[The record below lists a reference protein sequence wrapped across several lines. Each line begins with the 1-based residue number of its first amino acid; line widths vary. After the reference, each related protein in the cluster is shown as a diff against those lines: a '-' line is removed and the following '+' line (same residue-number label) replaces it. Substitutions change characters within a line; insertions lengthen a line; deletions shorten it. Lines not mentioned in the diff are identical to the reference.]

1 MNMETRFVSAETARL
16 QVTATR
22 LANQKPTDSPRGEYL
37 DLAVR
42 VLVGATRLPPAC
54 VRDRLDEIAGAT
66 NADETLSPNRPV
78 TSIDVARVW
87 LQSLA
92 AFPALTPA
100 EQRRAVATSLWKR
113 AIASWPMRPARC

>member
-1 MNMETRFVSAETARL
+1 MTMEARL
-16 QVTATR
+16 QATASR

-42 VLVGATRLPPAC
+42 LLVGATRLPPAC

-66 NADETLSPNRPV
+66 NADETLNPNRPV

-100 EQRRAVATSLWKR
+100 EQRRAVAVYVGDAASLW
-113 AIASWPMRPARC
+113 ACVSASWPLQPARC